1 MASPC
6 DTTVTVQIQV
16 LGVGDE
22 AVLADVAPDVFDHP
36 VRPDLA
42 AEFLADP
49 RHHLAVAREAGRIVG
64 FASAVHYVHPDK
76 PPELWVNEVGVA
88 ETHQR
93 RGLATGLL
101 RALFAAARAAGCQG
115 GWVLTDRSN
124 SAAIALYSG
133 LGGVEAPGETVMFE
147 FPFDPA
153 PPPDGL
159 HARPENRLSPVRQM
173 RAADVPDVVEMMRAL
188 WPAGGKYDFTGETVF
203 VWERPAGSLGG
214 FVSFSIRPWAEG
226 CDSAPVPYIEGWW
239 VAPDLRRTGVGGE
252 LVAAVE
258 RWCTEHGYQELGSD
272 VELEN
277 ITSADA
283 HVALGFEPTLR
294 LQFFRKRLA

>member
-1 MASPC
+1 MASPR

-36 VRPDLA
+36 VQPGLV

-101 RALFAAARAAGCQG
+101 RALFAAARAARLPG
-115 GWVLTDRSN
+115 GLGADRPLEQCGNRSLQRARRCRGAWRDRHVRVPD
-124 SAAIALYSG
+124 STPAPAPSG
-133 LGGVEAPGETVMFE
+133 LVTPQ
-147 FPFDPA
+147 
-153 PPPDGL
+153 
-159 HARPENRLSPVRQM
+159 ENRTLTLIRLESPDDAVAVRRGQ
-173 RAADVPDVVEMMRAL
+173 
-188 WPAGGKYDFTGETVF
+188 
-203 VWERPAGSLGG
+203 
-214 FVSFSIRPWAEG
+214 
-226 CDSAPVPYIEGWW
+226 
-239 VAPDLRRTGVGGE
+239 
-252 LVAAVE
+252 
-258 RWCTEHGYQELGSD
+258 
-272 VELEN
+272 
-277 ITSADA
+277 
-283 HVALGFEPTLR
+283 
-294 LQFFRKRLA
+294 